1 MEFRLLGPLQ
11 VLVDGAPVALRGAA
25 ERALLARL
33 LLDAGGWCPPS
44 I

>member
-1 MEFRLLGPLQ
+1 MELRLLGPLQ
-11 VLVDGAPVALRGAA
+11 VLVDGGPVALRGGA

-33 LLDAGGWCPPS
+33 AWRPGAWSRPS